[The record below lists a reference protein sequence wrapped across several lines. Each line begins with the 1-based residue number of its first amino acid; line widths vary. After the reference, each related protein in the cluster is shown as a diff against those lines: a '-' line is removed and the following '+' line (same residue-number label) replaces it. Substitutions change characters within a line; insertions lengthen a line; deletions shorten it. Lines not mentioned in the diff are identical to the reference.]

1 MRVNRAFAVGR
12 AEGPS
17 DGLALLDQDDGL
29 NVRDYPY
36 VHLVRG
42 ALLEELGRN
51 QDARDALVLAHQ
63 HARNNAE
70 RAEIAHRLATLD
82 DAMVR

>member
-1 MRVNRAFAVGR
+1 MNRAFAVGR

-17 DGLALLDQDDGL
+17 YGLALLDQDGGPDA
-29 NVRDYPY
+29 RDYPY
-36 VHLVRG
+36 LHLVRG
-42 ALLEELGRN
+42 ALLEELGRH

-82 DAMVR
+82 AAMVR